1 MGYKVD
7 DFALQDLILNRLDKV
22 LLEILR
28 GVILGK
34 SICSMIHSEGGELLL
49 LRESELV
56 F

>member
-7 DFALQDLILNRLDKV
+7 DFVLQDLILNRLDKV

-34 SICSMIHSEGGELLL
+34 SICRTIHSEGGELLL